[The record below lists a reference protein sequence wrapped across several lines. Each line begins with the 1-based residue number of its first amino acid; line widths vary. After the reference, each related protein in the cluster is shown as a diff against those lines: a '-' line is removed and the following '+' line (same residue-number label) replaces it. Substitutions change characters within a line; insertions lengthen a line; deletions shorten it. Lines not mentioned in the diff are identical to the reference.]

1 MDTDEKLLLR
11 VNGTQQIDN
20 GVVPSQKKD
29 GIDWLMLLLLLR
41 KKQKRR
47 ESSQRNYF
55 IISPRVII
63 KAIIII

>member
-20 GVVPSQKKD
+20 VVVPSQKKD

-41 KKQKRR
+41 KK
-47 ESSQRNYF
+47 
-55 IISPRVII
+55 
-63 KAIIII
+63 